1 MIKRI
6 FWFVATIAAFCV
18 FGMAVRA
25 EAADLENTIYLDLK
39 DGRVVI
45 ELRDDLA
52 PKHAARIKK
61 LARAGFYD
69 GLKFHRVIDGFMA
82 QTGDPTGTGSGGSD
96 EPDLPAEFT
105 DKAGFERGTIGMART
120 SNPNSANSQFFICF
134 APASWLN
141 GEYTI
146 VGKVVKGMEFVDR
159 IKRGEPPTNPDVIV
173 RMQVA
178 SDAK

>member
-82 QTGDPTGTGSGGSD
+82 
-96 EPDLPAEFT
+96 
-105 DKAGFERGTIGMART
+105 
-120 SNPNSANSQFFICF
+120 
-134 APASWLN
+134 
-141 GEYTI
+141 
-146 VGKVVKGMEFVDR
+146 
-159 IKRGEPPTNPDVIV
+159 
-173 RMQVA
+173 
-178 SDAK
+178 